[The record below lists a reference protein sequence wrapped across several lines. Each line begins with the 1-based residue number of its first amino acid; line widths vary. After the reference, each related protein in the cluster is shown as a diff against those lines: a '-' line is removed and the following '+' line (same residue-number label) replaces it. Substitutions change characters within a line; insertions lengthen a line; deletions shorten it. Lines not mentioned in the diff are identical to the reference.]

1 MNRYVKK
8 LRMSDIIP
16 LFLAIFLAAGS
27 IAISGSIA
35 SGPNPQDKI
44 VLGEEVRNT
53 KNDPVIVGDIR
64 VRTKAVAKG
73 EAFEADDDWL
83 KNLSFKLHN
92 GSDKTVT
99 YMAVDLVFP
108 ETAESGLPMLRPL
121 QFGHWPGRSVATRT
135 PLLLKPNETLNVS
148 LEGQYAALKSFL
160 ESRQP
165 IGTIKKVKV
174 AVYVLFFEDGTRWD
188 LGVYS
193 KPDPTSPT
201 GYSRIKTSG
210 QK

>member
-1 MNRYVKK
+1 
-8 LRMSDIIP
+8 MSDIIP
-16 LFLAIFLAAGS
+16 LFLAMFLAAWS
-27 IAISGSIA
+27 IATSGSNA

-53 KNDPVIVGDIR
+53 KNDPVIVGDIKL
-64 VRTKAVAKG
+64 RTRAVAKG
-73 EAFEADDDWL
+73 EPFEADDEWL

-92 GSDKTVT
+92 RSGKTVT

-108 ETAESGLPMLRPL
+108 ETAESGLTMLRPL
-121 QFGHWPGRSVATRT
+121 QFGHWPGGSTGSRT
-135 PLLLKPNETLNVS
+135 PLLLKPNETLDVS
-148 LEGQYAALKSFL
+148 LEGQYAGLKSFL

-165 IGTIKKVKV
+165 IARIKKVKV

-188 LGVYS
+188 SGVYF
-193 KPDPTSPT
+193 KPDPASPT
-201 GYSRIKTSG
+201 GYSKIQTRG